1 MLKNDPMKLSASER
15 TRLVTQY
22 GTWAL
27 VTGASSGIGRELA
40 ERLAEAGLNLLIV
53 ARNEQALTELA
64 TAWRTRYG
72 VQVEVLAADLG
83 EAAGIAAVIAASRA
97 FDVGLLVAAAGFGTS
112 GRFAEGDV
120 AAERAMLAVNC
131 GALMELSLHFA
142 RVLAA
147 RGRGG
152 IILLSS
158 MVAFQGVPFA
168 AHYAATKAY
177 VQTFAEA
184 LRRELRPSG
193 VDVLAAAPGPVYS
206 GFADRANMVMSMAL
220 RPEDVGVPIL
230 RALGRKTTVLP
241 GLLTKV
247 LVYSLQT
254 VPRWAKVRIMAKVM
268 GGMTAHQR
276 GG

>member
-1 MLKNDPMKLSASER
+1 MKLSASER
-15 TRLVTQY
+15 TRLRTQY
-22 GTWAL
+22 GTWAV

-40 ERLAEAGLNLLIV
+40 ERLAEAGLNLLLV
-53 ARNEQALTELA
+53 ARNEKALTDLA
-64 TAWRTRYG
+64 ATWRARHG
-72 VQVEVLAADLG
+72 VQVEVVAVDLG

-97 FDVGLLVAAAGFGTS
+97 HDVGLLVAAAGFGTS
-112 GRFAEGDV
+112 GRFVEGDV

-131 GALMELSLHFA
+131 GALMALSHHFGQA
-142 RVLAA
+142 FAV

-177 VQTFAEA
+177 VQTLAEA
-184 LRRELRPSG
+184 LHRELRPRG

-230 RALGRKTTVLP
+230 RALGRKATVLP

-247 LVYSLQT
+247 LVYSLRT
-254 VPRWAKVRIMAKVM
+254 VPRWAKVSIMAKVM

-276 GG
+276 T

>member
-1 MLKNDPMKLSASER
+1 MHLSASER
-15 TRLVTQY
+15 TRLRTLY
-22 GTWAL
+22 GPWAL

-53 ARNEQALTELA
+53 ARNKKALEDLA
-64 TAWRTRYG
+64 ADWRTRYS

-83 EAAGIAAVIAASRA
+83 EAAGIAAVIAGSQAH
-97 FDVGLLVAAAGFGTS
+97 DVGLLVAAAGFGTS
-112 GRFAEGDV
+112 GPFVAGDV

-142 RVLAA
+142 RVMTA

-177 VQTFAEA
+177 VQSLAEA
-184 LRRELRPSG
+184 LRLELRPSG
-193 VDVLAAAPGPVYS
+193 VHVLAAAPGPVHS
-206 GFADRANMVMSMAL
+206 RFADRADMVMSMAL
-220 RPEDVGVPIL
+220 QPEAVGVPIL
-230 RALGRKTTVLP
+230 RALGRKSTVLP
-241 GLLTKV
+241 GWLTKL

-276 GG
+276 G